1 MAGSDK
7 DGALLGLK
15 ALLEATAIT
24 PLDALNT
31 VYVQSVH
38 YADVALSYPLCLL
51 SYAEGQGNPYTKA
64 TIGRGYQHNWVA
76 RAFFALSTGDI
87 GYPSPVF
94 GQVQAGARGYSLA
107 LLELLHNDSTR
118 WGGTISTIG
127 SPQFFMRDNFTYW
140 EWDGQAMLGLLCEI
154 PVTQMVQITTS

>member
-24 PLDALNT
+24 PLDALNM

-51 SYAEGQGNPYTKA
+51 SYAEGQGNPYTKR
-64 TIGRGYQHNWVA
+64 TLGPGFEHSWVA
-76 RAFFALSTGDI
+76 RAFFALGTGDI
-87 GYPSPVF
+87 GYPSPLF
-94 GQVQAGARGYSLA
+94 GQTQKAARGYALG
-107 LLELLHNDSTR
+107 LLELLHNDNTK

-127 SPQFFMRDNFTYW
+127 SPQFYMRDNFTYW

-154 PVTQMVQITTS
+154 PVMQLVQITS